1 MQSFIFTIFV
11 ASPIRLLQT
20 YAHTGTCQASETK
33 LLAKIFIDLK
43 LLTILE
49 KDFRFRCLA
58 VLNAP
63 LGEE

>member
-1 MQSFIFTIFV
+1 MQSFTFTIFV
-11 ASPIRLLQT
+11 ASSIRLLQT
-20 YAHTGTCQASETK
+20 YALTASETK

-49 KDFRFRCLA
+49 KDFRFRCLT
-58 VLNAP
+58 VLNEL

>member
-1 MQSFIFTIFV
+1 MQSFTFTIFV
-11 ASPIRLLQT
+11 ASSIRLLQT
-20 YAHTGTCQASETK
+20 YAHTGICQASETK

-49 KDFRFRCLA
+49 KDFRFRCLT
-58 VLNAP
+58 VLNVL